1 MGGAISTVLCQPLD
15 VIKTRLQTK
24 VVLGLPPL
32 GVRQAIS
39 QIYTND
45 LAIGGR
51 ITSVSHV
58 LEVCGRLRNF
68 WTGTYPSL
76 WRCVPGIGGYFMCL
90 DILQDVTTRWDF
102 LTTTTYTPTTAV
114 RSFLLAFTA
123 RGIVAFCLDPFVVIK
138 TQLESGLYA
147 EDRRSMLRT
156 FRRVYS
162 SAKWKGLYSGV
173 WASIMRDCPYS
184 GLYLATYTSLLHYT
198 GLYSPFQKNTDK
210 SFLCIS
216 GCAALAACFATTI
229 THPADL
235 IRAHRQLLIREIFYE
250 KLTNQNSIYQNKN
263 FNKPT
268 LFHVLESTYQ
278 NYGIKGL
285 CQGLSL
291 RLLRRTTFG
300 VVSWTL
306 YEFFV

>member
-1 MGGAISTVLCQPLD
+1 MEISDRSSWRSFQLGCMGGAISTVLCQPLD

-198 GLYSPFQKNTDK
+198 GLYSPFQKNTVMRVA
-210 SFLCIS
+210 FQ
-216 GCAALAACFATTI
+216 
-229 THPADL
+229 PANSLRDP
-235 IRAHRQLLIREIFYE
+235 IQ
-250 KLTNQNSIYQNKN
+250 QNNLIYQ
-263 FNKPT
+263 FPPRC
-268 LFHVLESTYQ
+268 VST
-278 NYGIKGL
+278 N
-285 CQGLSL
+285 
-291 RLLRRTTFG
+291 LLAP
-300 VVSWTL
+300 VELVI
-306 YEFFV
+306 